1 MTYSD
6 DTITDTSAVPTS
18 GEISAESQKNTG
30 PNTQSLNFEG
40 YFKDLER
47 QLKSLGLTCYYGK
60 NEKQIKTL
68 EGEWYPDFCAIDDA
82 TGILVVVGEAL
93 TGHAKWGTY
102 SKDGVKNLRYTKDT
116 HPDEVPLK
124 ITGSAGMKGKSYL
137 FDTVSALCKTDNL
150 IKPFM
155 FYVHGIRTVDAS
167 EKRFLEIKEHV
178 TNALPSKMMKL
189 HGVDAISALLY
200 EIGRNKDEQKLYGSD
215 RHELLAQIAEYLKTE
230 TAGFDDDSKG
240 VPSPLGSV
248 YSKIEH
254 KEILKKSKVQ
264 RDIELEKRN
273 IKGKGSASDFEA
285 GAWRYALTHF
295 DEVVEFIEANPYR
308 TLEL

>member
-1 MTYSD
+1 MTLSD

-93 TGHAKWGTY
+93 TGHAKWASY
-102 SKDGVKNLRYTKDT
+102 SKDKVKNLRYTKDT
-116 HPDEVPLK
+116 QPDLVPLK
-124 ITGSAGMKGKSYL
+124 ITGSQGMKQKSYL
-137 FDTVSALCKTDNL
+137 FDTVTALCKTDNL
-150 IKPFM
+150 VKPFM
-155 FYVHGIRTVDAS
+155 FYLHGIRTVDAS
-167 EKRFLEIKEHV
+167 EKRFLEIQEHV
-178 TNALPSKMMKL
+178 TNAIPSKMMKL

-230 TAGFDDDSKG
+230 TAGFDDNSKG

-248 YSKIEH
+248 YSKLEH
-254 KEILKKSKVQ
+254 KEILKRMKVQ

-285 GAWRYALTHF
+285 GIWRYGMAHF
-295 DEVVEFIEANPYR
+295 DDVVKDIEENPFA

>member
-1 MTYSD
+1 MTYSE
-6 DTITDTSAVPTS
+6 TTVEETATVPTS
-18 GEISAESQKNTG
+18 GEISAESQKNQG
-30 PNTQSLNFEG
+30 PNTQSLNFLG
-40 YFKDLER
+40 FFKDLEKR
-47 QLKSLGLTCYYGK
+47 LKVLGLTCYYSK

-68 EGEWYPDFCAIDDA
+68 EGEWYPDFCAVHDA

-200 EIGRNKDEQKLYGSD
+200 GIGTNKDEQLLYGSD

-230 TAGFDDDSKG
+230 TAGLDDNSKG

-248 YSKIEH
+248 YSKLEH
-254 KEILKKSKVQ
+254 KEILKRMKVQ

-285 GAWRYALTHF
+285 GIWRYGMAHF
-295 DEVVEFIEANPYR
+295 DDVVRDIEDHPFA